1 MNSKV
6 ETFDLFPSKLFS
18 MYLHDDVADFFGTLV
33 ENEDFRTVG
42 ENPHW
47 VSRFNLLDDYPEMK
61 KVFTDLVFHTL
72 GDIENVKKIKI
83 TTSWFTATEPNTTP
97 TLHRHQNSWYS
108 GVYYFQDSYSGIL
121 FKNPIERD
129 ITTYGETT
137 TNWRLIPEKNQLI
150 IFPSYLHHKIE
161 KNISDTV
168 RHSLAFNIMPDGLT
182 GAVDSEFEY

>member
-61 KVFTDLVFHTL
+61 KVFTD
-72 GDIENVKKIKI
+72 
-83 TTSWFTATEPNTTP
+83 FTKSK
-97 TLHRHQNSWYS
+97 LS
-108 GVYYFQDSYSGIL
+108 
-121 FKNPIERD
+121 KN
-129 ITTYGETT
+129 
-137 TNWRLIPEKNQLI
+137 L
-150 IFPSYLHHKIE
+150 
-161 KNISDTV
+161 
-168 RHSLAFNIMPDGLT
+168 
-182 GAVDSEFEY
+182 